1 MTTMDVATPEDCELF
16 VRTEQAQIIRSVV
29 ELLKDLVFEATF
41 VFSPTGIKVS
51 SMDSSKSSL
60 VYLKLDA
67 AAFEDFHVTR
77 EHQVGVSLQLLYKLV
92 KIASSSD
99 TIAFFVR
106 KQSTHELGIHIE
118 NTETHNRTV
127 FSLKMLDLNTANIT
141 LPPLEFDYM
150 VQLNSAT
157 FQRLIRDMQNLAPFV
172 TISTTGNGLVLSC
185 SGDFAQ
191 QTTTIGAAEDITEG
205 TPEATPELTPITE
218 GAAKPPP
225 FSSTYSLKYLSL
237 FSKSSTLSSSL
248 SMYLRRDHPLTLD
261 FAAGSLGSIIFLL
274 SPLDE

>member
-67 AAFEDFHVTR
+67 AAFEDFRVTR
-77 EHQVGVSLQLLYKLV
+77 EHHVGVSLQLLYKLV

-127 FSLKMLDLNTANIT
+127 FSLKMLDLNNANIT
-141 LPPLEFDYM
+141 LPPLEYDYM

-191 QTTTIGAAEDITEG
+191 QTTTIGATDDTERAEGGTE
-205 TPEATPELTPITE
+205 
-218 GAAKPPP
+218 AAGKPPP

-261 FAAGSLGSIIFLL
+261 FAAGGLGSIKFLL
-274 SPLDE
+274 SPLED